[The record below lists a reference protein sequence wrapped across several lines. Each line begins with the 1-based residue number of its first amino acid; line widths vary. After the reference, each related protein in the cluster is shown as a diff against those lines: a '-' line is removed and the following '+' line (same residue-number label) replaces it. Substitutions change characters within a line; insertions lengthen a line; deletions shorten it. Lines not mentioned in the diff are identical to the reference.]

1 MAFIGSAAA
10 LPLGARPAPLAVS
23 ARTSAFTAARVA
35 PPPPAAAPAR
45 LAMMAGKP
53 PNRFDNKVA
62 STQDKLGAPSVAQG
76 STGKGFTRMAEIING
91 RYAMIGFIAG
101 LAVELGT
108 GRSIYEQ
115 VKLPLELVTKVL
127 Q

>member
-1 MAFIGSAAA
+1 
-10 LPLGARPAPLAVS
+10 
-23 ARTSAFTAARVA
+23 
-35 PPPPAAAPAR
+35 
-45 LAMMAGKP
+45 MMAGKP